1 MPSLPQLFFFFL
13 KTLKSGKQNLKRE
26 ITFSKLCEEFP
37 FIKSRKTGGGD
48 RGCGGGGDGEVFC
61 VAYYVGCGYKGSWF
75 ADCLMCLACREG
87 TASLASLV
95 DTPHQTRAVE
105 LLIANAEVNFS
116 NIFC

>member
-1 MPSLPQLFFFFL
+1 M
-13 KTLKSGKQNLKRE
+13 
-26 ITFSKLCEEFP
+26 
-37 FIKSRKTGGGD
+37 
-48 RGCGGGGDGEVFC
+48 FC

-95 DTPHQTRAVE
+95 DTPHQTRAIE

-116 NIFC
+116 NIFCCFMLKRKKKTLEMIFADVENTEFHDYFNPVITTVLTVVTSFLCKP